1 MKRSELLLPPT
12 TRQDSRIWLNQP
24 HGTIGAAPLET
35 IIGQFGRH
43 KTLTPKTF
51 HCRSLNGD
59 LSTFATAIRLLEKL
73 CEEPAIGVL
82 SGQLGRLIDGMRK
95 ACAEEAHLDSAAG
108 LEGAIQKNGDALA
121 ALRRISRESM
131 VSSNLID
138 QAARCVLAALDAAGY
153 THVVISSAEII
164 DRPSL
169 KLFAR
174 ACLLTPENSRLV
186 WIWTATASNSWKT
199 HPGLEFGM
207 LPVCARENFMEAIKS
222 VLQPLE
228 LDAPQGSHE
237 VGTALKTHIAQRG
250 VGGATGWLANLNYDA
265 CAHWA
270 AAQADPGVD
279 DCRLIALL
287 MVNLGLYDDA
297 VDILQRAIAI
307 CSQATLR
314 CHLWYVSG
322 LIWSKRL
329 YNVARSNACF
339 DMGDAALESVAAGD
353 GGDPHM
359 ERAWVQNGR
368 AMNAILAARLAHKPI
383 STAFPIAFSHLT
395 RAFDLVRDGGTRD
408 RVYLRF
414 NLLGNM
420 SNLMEIGGNYA
431 VALDLLNRTFDESL
445 ARGAENEREWIAQQ
459 RCMRAALMAR
469 AGDAAAAIPIFA
481 EARELM
487 QQFDRPISA
496 EALGRSQAKAL
507 YQSGAYGEAREL
519 FSTCLDEARALRSR
533 LGVQTHV
540 IGLAACEISLGR
552 EKTAL
557 SLLRTIGE
565 LEDVWALPPAALA
578 SADLSGLRIQDA
590 YYGLSLS
597 IPEVDLED
605 MAPASIAGALRGRQ
619 TEVDAVRALKK

>member
-1 MKRSELLLPPT
+1 MP
-12 TRQDSRIWLNQP
+12 
-24 HGTIGAAPLET
+24 
-35 IIGQFGRH
+35 
-43 KTLTPKTF
+43 
-51 HCRSLNGD
+51 
-59 LSTFATAIRLLEKL
+59 
-73 CEEPAIGVL
+73 
-82 SGQLGRLIDGMRK
+82 
-95 ACAEEAHLDSAAG
+95 
-108 LEGAIQKNGDALA
+108 DA
-121 ALRRISRESM
+121 
-131 VSSNLID
+131 
-138 QAARCVLAALDAAGY
+138 
-153 THVVISSAEII
+153 
-164 DRPSL
+164 
-169 KLFAR
+169 
-174 ACLLTPENSRLV
+174 
-186 WIWTATASNSWKT
+186 
-199 HPGLEFGM
+199 
-207 LPVCARENFMEAIKS
+207 
-222 VLQPLE
+222 
-228 LDAPQGSHE
+228 
-237 VGTALKTHIAQRG
+237 G

-270 AAQADPGVD
+270 AARADPGVD

-307 CSQATLR
+307 CDQATLR

-339 DMGDAALESVAAGD
+339 DMADAALESVAAED

-395 RAFDLVRDGGTRD
+395 RAFDLVREGGTRD

-469 AGDAAAAIPIFA
+469 AGDGAAAIPIFA

-487 QQFDRPISA
+487 QQLDRPISA
-496 EALGRSQAKAL
+496 EALGRSQAKSAL
-507 YQSGAYGEAREL
+507 SERRL
-519 FSTCLDEARALRSR
+519 RRSARAVFGLPGRSARTAQPAWSADTCRWTCGLRDFARPGESSSVAAPYDR
-533 LGVQTHV
+533 RNGRCL
-540 IGLAACEISLGR
+540 GLA
-552 EKTAL
+552 
-557 SLLRTIGE
+557 
-565 LEDVWALPPAALA
+565 PHHP
-578 SADLSGLRIQDA
+578 
-590 YYGLSLS
+590 
-597 IPEVDLED
+597 
-605 MAPASIAGALRGRQ
+605 
-619 TEVDAVRALKK
+619 

>member
-1 MKRSELLLPPT
+1 MCLILLYVAMKRSELLLPPT
-12 TRQDSRIWLNQP
+12 TKQDSRIWLNQP
-24 HGTIGAAPLET
+24 QGTSDDAALHALVSQL
-35 IIGQFGRH
+35 GLHQN
-43 KTLTPKTF
+43 LSPKVLV
-51 HCRSLNGD
+51 CRSPDGD
-59 LSTFATAIRLLEKL
+59 LSTYAEAIPFLEGLSKD
-73 CEEPAIGVL
+73 PAIGVF
-82 SGQLGRLIDGMRK
+82 SGQLGHLIDAMRK
-95 ACAEEAHLDSAAG
+95 ARVEEARLDSASG
-108 LEGAIQKNGDALA
+108 LEGAIEKNGDALA

-138 QAARCVLAALDAAGY
+138 QAARCVLAALRTARY
-153 THVVISSAEII
+153 THVVISSAETI

-169 KLFAR
+169 KLLAR
-174 ACLLTPENSRLV
+174 ACLLTPEDSELAWVWLV
-186 WIWTATASNSWKT
+186 SPSDCRKIHAGS
-199 HPGLEFGM
+199 EFGM
-207 LPVCARENFMEAIKS
+207 LPVCARETFMEAIKS

-228 LDAPQGSHE
+228 LDAPQGPHAANI
-237 VGTALKTHIAQRG
+237 TPKIHIARRG

-270 AAQADPGVD
+270 AARADPGVD

-307 CSQATLR
+307 CDQATLR

-339 DMGDAALESVAAGD
+339 DMADAALESVAAED

-395 RAFDLVRDGGTRD
+395 RAFDLVREGGTRD

-469 AGDAAAAIPIFA
+469 AGDGAAAIPIFA

-487 QQFDRPISA
+487 QQLDRPISA

-507 YQSGAYGEAREL
+507 YQSGACGEAREL
-519 FSTCLDEARALRSR
+519 FSVCLGEARALRSR
-533 LGVQTHV
+533 LGVQTHAV
-540 IGLAACEISLGR
+540 GLAACEISLGR
-552 EKTAL
+552 EKAAL
-557 SLLRTIGE
+557 SLLHTIGE
-565 LEDVWALPPAALA
+565 MEDVWVLPPPPLN
-578 SADLSGLRIQDA
+578 
-590 YYGLSLS
+590 
-597 IPEVDLED
+597 PE
-605 MAPASIAGALRGRQ
+605 I
-619 TEVDAVRALKK
+619 